1 MANIF
6 NSVKVRL
13 QKKNKFN
20 LSYASRLTTEFGRL
34 TPILCEETLP
44 NDTFRI
50 KSILRCQFAPMKFP
64 VMQRFTAYMH
74 YFFVARRL
82 LMDDW
87 ETFITGGEDG
97 VTEIHYPT
105 VPLTDG
111 VIQSL
116 GTTFDPYEVPAG
128 EINKSNLLKSGSLF
142 DYLGFPA
149 FDGDYNEILS
159 YSGATPDQQ
168 AACHQIDA
176 LPFKAYQLI
185 YNEWYR
191 DENLTDPVELFTD
204 VNGMQTLDPDITVA
218 TCAEWFKLR
227 NRAWKK
233 DYFTS
238 ALPDPQRGPDVTLP
252 LVSGA
257 ISAKDASELD
267 RYLDLDVKI
276 DNGYATGDDPRYYN
290 NIKAGQTFSGSLTT
304 VALSNDN
311 DSYQIGD
318 DLTLHGSVDAK
329 RNELAQQIAPE
340 LQVDGDTSRSAT
352 INEVRRAFAIQR
364 WYELAARAGNR
375 YIESILGHFG
385 IRSSDARLQRPE
397 YIGGSV
403 VAVNVGDVLQT
414 SESGETP
421 LGTPAGIAQALG
433 TSKRIKY
440 TCEEHGYIIGILSII
455 PEASY
460 PQGMPR
466 KFMRR
471 DKFDFA
477 WPLLANLGE
486 QEIKKGE
493 LYYNFTREPEL
504 NDDGFGYAPR
514 YAEYKFGLG
523 QVHGDFRTSLRDFHD
538 ARFFDSAPRLN
549 DEFIEVSTANDGDD
563 GLNRIFAVRS
573 SQMADHLW
581 VSMYNDVVVR
591 RVLPKYG
598 TPI

>member
-74 YFFVARRL
+74 YFFVPRRL
-82 LMDDW
+82 LMKQW

-97 VTEIHYPT
+97 LSDVYYPT
-105 VPLTDG
+105 IALTD
-111 VIQSL
+111 SL
-116 GTTFDPYEVPAG
+116 LSLLSSDVPGFYPKKYLGA
-128 EINKSNLLKSGSLF
+128 SSLA
-142 DYLGFPA
+142 DYLGFPTSESPMA
-149 FDGDYNEILS
+149 DFFKGDTMYDSTQLDS
-159 YSGATPDQQ
+159 M
-168 AACHQIDA
+168 
-176 LPFKAYQLI
+176 PFQAYQLI

-191 DENLTDPVELFTD
+191 DENLSAEVGIGSDYMGVLNAHVSDYELRDLMT
-204 VNGMQTLDPDITVA
+204 
-218 TCAEWFKLR
+218 LR
-227 NRAWKK
+227 NRAWRK

-252 LVSGA
+252 LVTGEIAAKDEPELDSSIIIDVKSQNAHKLGEDPIYYKPLVGGA
-257 ISAKDASELD
+257 QISNNRMVSIEGGVDSISAGDYIA
-267 RYLDLDVKI
+267 I
-276 DNGYATGDDPRYYN
+276 DG
-290 NIKAGQTFSGSLTT
+290 SGS
-304 VALSNDN
+304 
-311 DSYQIGD
+311 IGE
-318 DLTLHGSVDAK
+318 
-329 RNELAQQIAPE
+329 NELAQKVAPQ
-340 LQVDGDTSRSAT
+340 LRVDGDTSRSAT

-440 TCEEHGYIIGILSII
+440 TCEEHGYIMGILSII

-466 KFMRR
+466 KYMRR

-493 LYYNFTREPEL
+493 LYYDYEQDESYNNE
-504 NDDGFGYAPR
+504 GFGYAPR

-538 ARFFDSAPRLN
+538 ARFFDSRPRLN
-549 DEFIEVSTANDGDD
+549 QEFIEVGTQNDGED
-563 GLNRIFAVRS
+563 GLNRIFAVQS
-573 SQMADHLW
+573 SEMADHLW
-581 VSMYNDVVVR
+581 VSMYNDIVVR